1 MLCVSSL
8 FALTSSLSR
17 WLLSRS
23 SVAILLLPSCFFA
36 PRFSVGK
43 LDVSRT
49 RFLFWDLGGAA
60 SLRVL
65 WDKYYSESHAIL
77 YILDSSSDSLRIDEA
92 VREVRKLARDKDLRE
107 APIIVLANKMDR
119 KDAQGTEG
127 IVAALGLPPSA
138 SIVTAAETKGG
149 LRPSTATAASNG
161 NAAAT
166 AALSSSSSSSPSVS
180 SPSLASP
187 ASASASSSAASAG
200 DAFDG
205 HLVKVLPVSALTG
218 QGVAK
223 VIEMLQ
229 QILPSCPRTQRMA
242 AEKI

>member
-1 MLCVSSL
+1 MCSLGAFFVRSSVCRWLCWATL
-8 FALTSSLSR
+8 FVFSR
-17 WLLSRS
+17 GAWWLLSRS
-23 SVAILLLPSCFFA
+23 LVLCA
-36 PRFSVGK
+36 VGK

-77 YILDSSSDSLRIDEA
+77 YLLDSSSDSLRLSEA
-92 VREVRKLARDKDLRE
+92 VSEVRRLALDKDLRE
-107 APIIVLANKMDR
+107 APIIILANKMDR

-138 SIVTAAETKGG
+138 SIVTDVAAKGG
-149 LRPSTATAASNG
+149 LRAST
-161 NAAAT
+161 AAAT
-166 AALSSSSSSSPSVS
+166 GSAVASSVPSPSV
-180 SPSLASP
+180 ASP
-187 ASASASSSAASAG
+187 ASAAAAASSSSSAASAVP
-200 DAFDG
+200 DPFAG

-229 QILPSCPRTQRMA
+229 QILPTCPRTQRMA